1 MNKLLPLFLVALAV
15 TTASTLLLARPV
27 RDDLAARHFTLPQEN
42 AIVPIDYIESTGTQY
57 LNLLFKKGDY
67 PSISIEVRFSYCRN
81 RGNDTRYYNGLMGW
95 CEGSNGYSTGL
106 RVNHNGIALYDGRNE
121 SGNVIVE
128 DTPPVDIEA
137 FLSTHGAIVN
147 GIVVPDY
154 ILSTTFSS
162 NNYPFGL
169 FCFSSSVTCTP
180 KGGSSAFSV
189 GIGRCHYLRVYSGD
203 TLVHYFQPV
212 RIGSTG
218 YMLDTITGTLF
229 ANQGT
234 GDFLLGPDIAPLD
247 L

>member
-1 MNKLLPLFLVALAV
+1 MKAINIIFAIFALAAIA
-15 TTASTLLLARPV
+15 TSASPV
-27 RDDLAARHFTLPQEN
+27 RDDLAARHFTFPQED

-67 PSISIEVRFSYCRN
+67 PSISIEVRFSCCGN
-81 RGNDTRYYNGLMGW
+81 RGYERRYFNGLMGW

-106 RVNHNGIALYDGRNE
+106 RVNRNGIELYDGRNE

-137 FLSTHGAIVN
+137 FLSTRGAVVN
-147 GIVVPDY
+147 GIVVSDY

-180 KGGSSAFSV
+180 KGGSTALGI

-212 RIGSTG
+212 RIGSEG
-218 YMLDTITGTLF
+218 MMLDKVSGELF
-229 ANQGT
+229 RNQGS
-234 GDFLLGPDIAPLD
+234 GAFVVGPDLN
-247 L
+247 